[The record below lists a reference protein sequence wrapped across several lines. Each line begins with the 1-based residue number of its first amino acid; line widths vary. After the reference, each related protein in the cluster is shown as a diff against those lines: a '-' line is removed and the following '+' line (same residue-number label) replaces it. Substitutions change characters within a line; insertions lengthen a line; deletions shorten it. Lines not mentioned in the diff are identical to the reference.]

1 LEYNLASANN
11 LWTGKFLYLKS
22 FSPTSTQNNDVVSSN
37 ILYNSRKWNL
47 SLQEEYVGKNYS
59 AEVGYV
65 PRSGYIRI
73 NPQLTRNYFPKSG
86 NILSHGPQFVANFY
100 YDQNL
105 TRNTDN
111 QVAASYILKFRNS
124 TSFSAIILH
133 DYVEILK
140 PFDPTNTGKDSL
152 KIGSTHNFTTLG
164 LDLVSKPQKLF
175 TYLLSMR
182 YGGYYNNGTL
192 FNISSELGYRFQP
205 YCSIALSSAYY
216 LLDLPKPWGN
226 NAYLLVGPKI
236 DLTLTNRF
244 FYTTYIQYNQ
254 QQNNL
259 NLNMRLQWRY
269 KPASDLFLVYSNN
282 YYATPFTTKNNAF
295 ILKFTYWWNK

>member
-1 LEYNLASANN
+1 L
-11 LWTGKFLYLKS
+11 
-22 FSPTSTQNNDVVSSN
+22 
-37 ILYNSRKWNL
+37 
-47 SLQEEYVGKNYS
+47 
-59 AEVGYV
+59 
-65 PRSGYIRI
+65 

-86 NILSHGPQFVANFY
+86 AILSHGPQLVANFY

-105 TRNTDN
+105 TRSTDN

-124 TSFSAIILH
+124 TTFSGIVLH

-140 PFDPTNTGKDSL
+140 AFDPTNTGKDSL
-152 KIGSTHNFTTLG
+152 AVGSKHQFTTVG
-164 LDLVSKPQKLF
+164 FDLLSKPQQLF
-175 TYLLSMR
+175 TYIFSMR
-182 YGGYYNNGTL
+182 YGGYYANGTL
-192 FNISSELGYRFQP
+192 FNFSSELGYRIQP
-205 YCSIALSSAYY
+205 YCSIALSTAYY
-216 LLDLPKPWGN
+216 MLNLPKPWGN
-226 NAYLLVGPKI
+226 NAYLLMGPKI